1 MDEDGDREADAEP
14 DAVEGAVDAEKGGEA
29 EKKFEF
35 EEEEKDALGLGED
48 DGDGS
53 EWTEALDPLRGLRRG
68 LGGSDTGV
76 ELEDVLT
83 DPLSLTRGARKPRQ
97 AESQRSRASASCE
110 GWLVFSRF
118 CADFE
123 IWSR

>member
-1 MDEDGDREADAEP
+1 MKDGDREADAEP
-14 DAVEGAVDAEKGGEA
+14 GAVKGPVDAEKGGEA

-35 EEEEKDALGLGED
+35 EEEEKDALGVGED

-68 LGGSDTGV
+68 PGGSDTGV

-83 DPLSLTRGARKPRQ
+83 DPLRLTRAVRQPR
-97 AESQRSRASASCE
+97 SGSRGTRR
-110 GWLVFSRF
+110 GWVG
-118 CADFE
+118 
-123 IWSR
+123 